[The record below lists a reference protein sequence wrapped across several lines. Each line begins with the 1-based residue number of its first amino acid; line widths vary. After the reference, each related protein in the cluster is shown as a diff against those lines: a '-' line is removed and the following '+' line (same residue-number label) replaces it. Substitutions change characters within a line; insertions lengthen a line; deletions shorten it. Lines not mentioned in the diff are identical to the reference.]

1 MRYLYIINTINF
13 ERIHYAFCMAT
24 SGAALNNKVTIF
36 FASKSV
42 EVLQRKNKFL
52 NLQGNNTKSAE
63 SINNEFY
70 LNKVAT
76 IEELIKA
83 SIDLK
88 IKFFY
93 CSMIK
98 ETFNQ
103 NNLINDVCIEI
114 SNLSK
119 IYSTKYKTAKIIY
132 I

>member
-1 MRYLYIINTINF
+1 M
-13 ERIHYAFCMAT
+13 
-24 SGAALNNKVTIF
+24 
-36 FASKSV
+36 
-42 EVLQRKNKFL
+42 
-52 NLQGNNTKSAE
+52 QGNNTKSAE

-103 NNLINDVCIEI
+103 NNLMNDVCIEI

-119 IYSTKYKTAKIIY
+119 IYSTKYETAKIIY